1 MNSYCKTPI
10 KKPATLARLFSNP
23 KRWVRFSYF
32 VGKNGETVAK
42 KCLAYAC
49 CLAGGVE
56 LVYGRGK
63 KAKAVTK
70 RLELAISNESGSCFL
85 LETFNDKSE
94 TKHAGILAVVK
105 KAKV

>member
-1 MNSYCKTPI
+1 MSLYCKTPI

-42 KCLAYAC
+42 KRLAYAC

-70 RLELAISNESGSCFL
+70 RLQLAISDKSGGCFV
-85 LETFNDKSE
+85 LETFSDKDT
-94 TKHAGILAVVK
+94 TKHADLLAVVK

>member
-32 VGKNGETVAK
+32 VGKNGETLAK
-42 KCLAYAC
+42 KRLAYAC

-56 LVYGRGK
+56 LVYGRGR

-70 RLELAISNESGSCFL
+70 SLKRVISDVSGSCFV
-85 LETFNDKSE
+85 LETFNDKSA
-94 TKHAGILAVVK
+94 TKHADLLAVVK